1 MSYMAVQFDCFNQQQ
16 EDIAL
21 EGNPDFHKGTAS
33 ITVTG
38 EQ

>member
-21 EGNPDFHKGTAS
+21 EGNHNFHKATVNIA
-33 ITVTG
+33 VTG